1 MGNVLSSLFFFIIAL
16 GILITVHEFGHYW
29 VARRCGVKVLRFS
42 IGFGQPLWSRTYGE
56 DKTEYVLAAIPLG
69 GYVKML
75 DEREGE
81 VAPEEVDRAFN
92 RQSLAK
98 RTAIVLAGPVANF
111 ILAICA
117 YWLIFVIGVT
127 GMKPII
133 GPVTEGSIASAA
145 NLQTGDI
152 IVAVGEKQTPTW
164 QTAIMAML
172 DQSLD
177 GGEVVLKVQQG
188 GASFVVDK
196 HLIFPGGVPDDLNRG
211 GFLDFVG
218 VRPSRPTIAPLIGR
232 LAPGGPAESAGIEV
246 GDLIVA
252 ADGQSINDWEEW
264 VNYVR
269 ARPEQK
275 IELEVEREGSH
286 IALTLTPD
294 RTEVNGEVFG
304 RIGAGVHLQDMPEEL
319 RAVVQYGPL
328 DSLVNATVKTWEMSF
343 LTLRMM
349 AKMVTGDISL
359 SNLSGPISI
368 ARYAGYSAS
377 IGFVSFLTFLAVV
390 SISLGV
396 LNLLPIPMLDG
407 GHLMYYFAE
416 WIKGSPVSEQTQLM
430 GQKVGIAMLLS
441 LMVLAF
447 YNDII
452 RLFGY

>member
-1 MGNVLSSLFFFIIAL
+1 MGNVLSSLFFFIVAL

-29 VARRCGVKVLRFS
+29 VARKCGVKVLRFS
-42 IGFGQPLWSRTYGE
+42 IGFGQPLWSRVRGE

-81 VAPEEVDRAFN
+81 VAPEEVHRAFN

-98 RTAIVLAGPVANF
+98 RVAIVLAGPVANF

-133 GPVTEGSIASAA
+133 GPVADDSIAAA
-145 NLQTGDI
+145 AGLQSGDV
-152 IVAVGEKQTPTW
+152 IVAVGDKTTPTW
-164 QTAIMAML
+164 ETTIMAML

-177 GGEVVLKVQQG
+177 GGEVVLRVQQG
-188 GASFVVDK
+188 GSSVAMDK
-196 HLIFPGGVPDDLNRG
+196 HLVFPGGVPDDLNRG

-218 VRPSRPTIAPLIGR
+218 VRPSRPAIEPYIGR
-232 LAPGGPAESAGIEV
+232 LAPGGPAETAGIEV
-246 GDLIVA
+246 GDLVVA
-252 ADGQSINDWEEW
+252 ADGQAIDDWEEW

-269 ARPEQK
+269 ARPEQPIK
-275 IELEVEREGSH
+275 LEVERDGARLLLSM
-286 IALTLTPD
+286 TPE
-294 RTEVNGEVFG
+294 RTEANGEVFG
-304 RIGAGVHLQDMPEEL
+304 RIGAGVKMKDMPEDL
-319 RAVVQYGPL
+319 KAVVQYGPL

-349 AKMVTGDISL
+349 GKMVTGDISL

-407 GHLMYYFAE
+407 GHLMYYFVE
-416 WIKGSPVSEQTQLM
+416 WIKGSPVSEQVQLM
-430 GQKVGIAMLLS
+430 GQKIGIAMLLS